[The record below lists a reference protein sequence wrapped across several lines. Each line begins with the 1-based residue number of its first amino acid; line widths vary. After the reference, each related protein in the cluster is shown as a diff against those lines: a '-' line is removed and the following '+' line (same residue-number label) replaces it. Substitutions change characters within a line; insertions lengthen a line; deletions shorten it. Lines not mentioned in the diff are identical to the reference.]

1 MSEKSEGI
9 VHIERSP
16 KVENEQS
23 GLTLEEKKDDLQI
36 NYTDHLKSLEKANME
51 MVKSVVKNA
60 QYGFSVSLILNVS
73 SFILGIAI
81 ICVGIYIFVKSPES
95 LRQTIGILSSLV
107 GLALV
112 ISLLFWRGPLERI
125 LGSAA
130 HLAQINAISL
140 GLAHRLNQISRVFVQ
155 FSLDNKLS
163 VDVLK
168 QLNEM
173 VDGSIKDSVSQLDH
187 LLPEET
193 AEAIAERITSQQ
205 LKK

>member
-1 MSEKSEGI
+1 MIERSEGI
-9 VHIERSP
+9 IHVERSTE
-16 KVENEQS
+16 KENALK
-23 GLTLEEKKDDLQI
+23 GLTIEEKKEDLQV
-36 NYTDHLKSLEKANME
+36 NYTDHLRALEKANMD

-73 SFILGIAI
+73 SFILGITI
-81 ICVGIYIFVKSPES
+81 ICVGIYIFIRSPES
-95 LRQTIGILSSLV
+95 LGQTIGILSSVV
-107 GLALV
+107 GLGLV

-130 HLAQINAISL
+130 NLAQINAISL

-155 FSLDNKLS
+155 FSLDNQLT

-168 QLNEM
+168 QLNQM
-173 VDGSIKDSVSQLDH
+173 VESSVKDSVSQLDH

-205 LKK
+205 LK